1 MDPGFRSPLIDFFR
15 RGEVARDVRLL
26 AAQGALAPRAQEQ
39 LALLVLLADDP
50 DPDIARATA
59 ATLDALPLEPLRAFL
74 ARPDTPQE
82 MRDVLRRLGH
92 RGRRPTRR
100 RRPPINFDEPLLD
113 TLSEL
118 PGCRA
123 PEAAGRPP
131 EHKMLSSLSV
141 LDRMKLAMKGTREQ
155 RAVLVR
161 DSNKLVSAAVLSSP
175 KVNEAEIEAFTK
187 MGNVSEDVMRIIGK
201 NRAWTKN
208 YGVILGLCKH
218 PKTPPA
224 LAMSFVQRLN
234 EKDLKT
240 HGDRPQRQG
249 RPAAARE
256 EDADAREGRRGGSR
270 AAPTSSSTP
279 SAARSTP
286 P

>member
-39 LALLVLLADDP
+39 LALLVLLSDDP
-50 DPDIARATA
+50 DPEIRRATA
-59 ATLDALPLEPLRAFL
+59 ATLDQLPIEPLRAFM
-74 ARPDTPQE
+74 ARPDTAQE
-82 MRDVLRRLGH
+82 MRAFFAE
-92 RGRRPTRR
+92 RGVE
-100 RRPPINFDEPLLD
+100 PPPAGTGTESQTAVDMDEPLLD

-118 PGCRA
+118 PDVAGVPEDPDTGA
-123 PEAAGRPP
+123 PQPQ
-131 EHKMLSSLSV
+131 MLSTLSV
-141 LDRMKLAMKGTREQ
+141 LDRMKLAMKGSREQ

-187 MGNVSEDVMRIIGK
+187 MGNVSEDVMRIIGQ

-224 LAMSFVQRLN
+224 IAMSFVQRLH
-234 EKDLKT
+234 EKDLKMIST
-240 HGDRPQRQG
+240 DRNAKDGLRLL
-249 RPAAARE
+249 ARKMLTK
-256 EDADAREGRRGGSR
+256 GKM
-270 AAPTSSSTP
+270 
-279 SAARSTP
+279 
-286 P
+286 